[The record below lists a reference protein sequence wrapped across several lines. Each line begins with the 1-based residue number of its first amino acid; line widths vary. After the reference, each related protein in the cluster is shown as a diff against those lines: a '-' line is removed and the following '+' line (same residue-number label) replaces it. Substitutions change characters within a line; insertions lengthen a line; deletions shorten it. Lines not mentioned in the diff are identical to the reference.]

1 MRSCKN
7 CGNAKKNF
15 GKINMRR
22 AVLCGYYGM
31 GNGGDEALLATLLQM
46 LPKDIQPLVLS
57 ASPKA
62 TENLH
67 QVEAGDR
74 YSVFALIKE
83 LKRSDLF
90 IWGGGSLMQDA
101 TSARNPIYYGGLMGL
116 AQGMG
121 LPTIAW
127 AQGVGPLKRKLSKWI
142 ARRAFQGCTSVSVRD
157 PQSAQL
163 LADWQIKSIV
173 APDPVWALEATPIN
187 MYRDLSKP
195 RVAVVLRSHPALT
208 SCRLATITEALQK
221 LQMQTDAYILIIP
234 FQPSQDKAI
243 AQAICDSLNEKLPN
257 RSQIIIQKDPRRL
270 KGIFNGVDLT
280 IAMRLHGLI
289 MAAAEGSHCSA
300 ISYDPKVSYLMQ
312 ELGISGWELEDL
324 PEDAKLIADI
334 WINDLENRDQVLGE
348 RVQQFKQQALIH
360 QKLFG

>member
-1 MRSCKN
+1 
-7 CGNAKKNF
+7 
-15 GKINMRR
+15 MRR

-67 QVEAGDR
+67 QVEACDR
-74 YSVFALIKE
+74 YSIFALIKE

-121 LPTIAW
+121 LQTIAW
-127 AQGVGPLKRKLSKWI
+127 AQGVGPLKRKLSNWI

-163 LADWQIKSIV
+163 LADWQIDSIV

-208 SCRLATITEALQK
+208 SDRLATITEALQK
-221 LQMQTDAYILIIP
+221 LQMQTDAHILLIP
-234 FQPSQDKAI
+234 FQPSQDKVI
-243 AQAICDSLNEKLPN
+243 AQAICDSLNVKLPN
-257 RSQIIIQKDPRRL
+257 HSQIIIQKDPRRL

-300 ISYDPKVSYLMQ
+300 ISYDPKVSYLIQ
-312 ELGISGWELEDL
+312 ELGISGWELADL
-324 PEDAKLIADI
+324 PRDAELIADI
-334 WINDLENRDQVLGE
+334 WVHNLENRDQVLVD

-360 QKLFG
+360 RKILG

>member
-1 MRSCKN
+1 
-7 CGNAKKNF
+7 
-15 GKINMRR
+15 MRR

-46 LPKDIQPLVLS
+46 LPEDIQPLVLS

-67 QVEAGDR
+67 QVEASDR
-74 YSVFALIKE
+74 YSVFALLNE
-83 LKRSDLF
+83 LKRADLF

-121 LPTIAW
+121 LQTIAW

-142 ARRAFQGCTSVSVRD
+142 ARRAFQGCASVSVRD
-157 PQSAQL
+157 RQSAQL
-163 LADWQIKSIV
+163 LADWQVESIV
-173 APDPVWALEATPIN
+173 APDPVWALEATPVN
-187 MYRDLSKP
+187 MYRDLSKI
-195 RVAVVLRSHPALT
+195 RVAVVLRAHPELT

-221 LQMQTDAYILIIP
+221 LQMQTEAHILLIP

-243 AQAICDSLNEKLPN
+243 AQAICDALNEKIPN
-257 RSQIIIQKDPRRL
+257 HSQIIIQKDPRRL
-270 KGIFNGVDLT
+270 KGIFTGVDLT

-289 MAAAEGSHCSA
+289 MAASEGSHCSA
-300 ISYDPKVSYLMQ
+300 ISYDPKVSYLME
-312 ELGISGWELEDL
+312 ELGISGWELGDL
-324 PEDAKLIADI
+324 PEDARSIADV
-334 WINDLENRDQVLGE
+334 WVNNLENRDQLLSD
-348 RVQQFKQQALIH
+348 RVQQLKQQALIH
-360 QKLFG
+360 QKILG

>member
-1 MRSCKN
+1 
-7 CGNAKKNF
+7 
-15 GKINMRR
+15 MRR

-67 QVEAGDR
+67 QVEACDR
-74 YSVFALIKE
+74 YSIFALIKE

-121 LPTIAW
+121 LQTIAW
-127 AQGVGPLKRKLSKWI
+127 AQGVGPLNRKLSNWI

-163 LADWQIKSIV
+163 LADWQIDSIV

-208 SCRLATITEALQK
+208 SDRLATITEALQK
-221 LQMQTDAYILIIP
+221 LQMQTDAHILLIP
-234 FQPSQDKAI
+234 FQPSQDKVI
-243 AQAICDSLNEKLPN
+243 AQAICDSLNVKLPN
-257 RSQIIIQKDPRRL
+257 HSQIIIQKDPRRL

-312 ELGISGWELEDL
+312 ELGISGWELADL
-324 PEDAKLIADI
+324 PRDAKLIADI
-334 WINDLENRDQVLGE
+334 WVHNLENRDQVLVD

-360 QKLFG
+360 RKILG

>member
-1 MRSCKN
+1 
-7 CGNAKKNF
+7 
-15 GKINMRR
+15 MRR

-46 LPKDIQPLVLS
+46 LPNDVQPLVLS
-57 ASPKA
+57 ASPRA

-67 QVEAGDR
+67 QVEASDR
-74 YSVFALIKE
+74 YSVFALINE
-83 LKRSDLF
+83 LRRSDLF

-101 TSARNPIYYGGLMGL
+101 TSARNPIYYGGIMGL

-121 LPTIAW
+121 LQTIAW

-142 ARRAFQGCTSVSVRD
+142 ARRAFQGCSSVSVRD
-157 PQSAQL
+157 HQSAQL
-163 LADWQIKSIV
+163 LVDWQIKSVV

-187 MYRDLSKP
+187 MYRDLSNP

-221 LQMQTDAYILIIP
+221 LQKQTNAEILLIP

-243 AQAICDSLNEKLPN
+243 AQAICDSLNEKMPN
-257 RSQIIIQKDPRRL
+257 HSQIIIQKDPRRL

-289 MAAAEGSHCSA
+289 MAAAEGSNCSA
-300 ISYDPKVSYLMQ
+300 ISYDPKVSYLM
-312 ELGISGWELEDL
+312 EDLGISGWELEDL
-324 PEDAKLIADI
+324 PDDAQLLTDAWVDH
-334 WINDLENRDQVLGE
+334 LEHQNQTLSDRVL
-348 RVQQFKQQALIH
+348 QLKQQALIH
-360 QKLFG
+360 QKILG

>member
-1 MRSCKN
+1 
-7 CGNAKKNF
+7 
-15 GKINMRR
+15 MRR

-46 LPKDIQPLVLS
+46 LPNDVQPLVLS
-57 ASPKA
+57 ASPRA

-67 QVEAGDR
+67 QVEASDR
-74 YSVFALIKE
+74 YSVFALINE
-83 LKRSDLF
+83 LRRSDLF

-101 TSARNPIYYGGLMGL
+101 TSARNPIYYGGIMGL

-121 LPTIAW
+121 LQTIAW

-142 ARRAFQGCTSVSVRD
+142 ARRAFQGCSSVSVRD
-157 PQSAQL
+157 RQSAQL
-163 LADWQIKSIV
+163 LADWQIKSVV
-173 APDPVWALEATPIN
+173 APDPVWALDATPIN
-187 MYRDLSKP
+187 MYRDLSNP

-221 LQMQTDAYILIIP
+221 LQKQTNAEILLIP

-243 AQAICDSLNEKLPN
+243 AQAICDSLNEKMPN
-257 RSQIIIQKDPRRL
+257 HSQIIIQKDPRRL

-289 MAAAEGSHCSA
+289 MAAAEGSNCSA
-300 ISYDPKVSYLMQ
+300 ISYDPKVSYLM
-312 ELGISGWELEDL
+312 EDLGISGWELEDL
-324 PEDAKLIADI
+324 PDDAQLLTDAWVDH
-334 WINDLENRDQVLGE
+334 LEHQNQTLSDRVL
-348 RVQQFKQQALIH
+348 QLKQQALIH
-360 QKLFG
+360 QKILG

>member
-1 MRSCKN
+1 
-7 CGNAKKNF
+7 
-15 GKINMRR
+15 MRR

-67 QVEAGDR
+67 QVEASDR
-74 YSVFALIKE
+74 YSVFALINE

-121 LPTIAW
+121 LQTIAW

-157 PQSAQL
+157 RQSAQL
-163 LADWQIKSIV
+163 LADWQIESVV
-173 APDPVWALEATPIN
+173 APDPVWALDATLFK
-187 MYRDLSKP
+187 MERDVSKP

-208 SCRLATITEALQK
+208 TCRLATITEALQK
-221 LQMQTDAYILIIP
+221 LQNQTNAEIMLIP

-243 AQAICDSLNEKLPN
+243 AQAICESLNEKMPG
-257 RSQIIIQKDPRRL
+257 RSQIVIQKDPRRL
-270 KGIFNGVDLT
+270 KGIFNSVDLT

-289 MAAAEGSHCSA
+289 MAAAEGSNCSA
-300 ISYDPKVSYLMQ
+300 ISYDPKVTYLMQ
-312 ELGISGWELEDL
+312 DLGISGWELEAL
-324 PEDAKLIADI
+324 PENAQSLADG
-334 WINDLENRDQVLGE
+334 WVDQLENRDQFLSD
-348 RVQQFKQQALIH
+348 RVQKLKQQALIH
-360 QKLFG
+360 QKILGTYTK

>member
-1 MRSCKN
+1 
-7 CGNAKKNF
+7 
-15 GKINMRR
+15 MRR

-46 LPKDIQPLVLS
+46 LPNDVQPLVLS
-57 ASPKA
+57 ASPRA

-67 QVEAGDR
+67 QVEASDR
-74 YSVFALIKE
+74 YSVFALINE
-83 LKRSDLF
+83 LRRSDLF

-101 TSARNPIYYGGLMGL
+101 TSARNPIYYGGIMGL

-121 LPTIAW
+121 LQTIAW

-142 ARRAFQGCTSVSVRD
+142 ARRAFQGCSSVSVRD
-157 PQSAQL
+157 RQSAQL
-163 LADWQIKSIV
+163 LADWQIKSVV

-187 MYRDLSKP
+187 MYRDLSNP

-221 LQMQTDAYILIIP
+221 LQNQTNAEILLIP

-243 AQAICDSLNEKLPN
+243 AQAICDSLNEKMPN
-257 RSQIIIQKDPRRL
+257 HSQIIIQKDPRRL

-289 MAAAEGSHCSA
+289 MAAAEGSNCSA
-300 ISYDPKVSYLMQ
+300 ISYDPKVSYLM
-312 ELGISGWELEDL
+312 EDLGISGWELEDL
-324 PEDAKLIADI
+324 PDDAQLLTDAWVDH
-334 WINDLENRDQVLGE
+334 LEHQNQTLSDRVL
-348 RVQQFKQQALIH
+348 QLKQQALIH
-360 QKLFG
+360 QKILA

>member
-1 MRSCKN
+1 
-7 CGNAKKNF
+7 
-15 GKINMRR
+15 MRR

-57 ASPKA
+57 ASPRA

-67 QVEAGDR
+67 QVEASDR
-74 YSVFALIKE
+74 YSVFALISE

-116 AQGMG
+116 AQGLG
-121 LPTIAW
+121 LQTYAW

-157 PQSAQL
+157 RQSAQL
-163 LADWQIKSIV
+163 LADWQIESVV
-173 APDPVWALEATPIN
+173 APDPVWALDATPIN
-187 MYRDLSKP
+187 MHRDLSKP

-208 SCRLATITEALQK
+208 TCRLATITEALQK
-221 LQMQTDAYILIIP
+221 LQLQTNAEILLIP

-243 AQAICDSLNEKLPN
+243 AQAICDSLNEKMPN

-289 MAAAEGSHCSA
+289 MAAAEGSNCSA

-312 ELGISGWELEDL
+312 DLGISGWELEAL
-324 PEDAKLIADI
+324 PDDAQLLTDVWVDHLKH
-334 WINDLENRDQVLGE
+334 RDQFLSD
-348 RVQQFKQQALIH
+348 RVQKLKQQTLIH
-360 QKLFG
+360 QKIFG